1 MMTDD
6 EIKALLEG
14 CEGWRPGPWARKD
27 INYYA
32 IEGEGWKCGVPSPYL
47 EVAHIARCDP
57 GTIAELCT
65 RLLAAEALNKDFR
78 KELAQAIANSSR
90 FEEDRKVLQARVKL
104 LQDALRH
111 ISRDTELDHIGD
123 RWQTRIAVYA
133 QEVLEAL
140 AE

>member
-1 MMTDD
+1 MPMTND
-6 EIKALLEG
+6 EIRALREKSQYLAG
-14 CEGWRPGPWARKD
+14 YHGPH
-27 INYYA
+27 
-32 IEGEGWKCGVPSPYL
+32 
-47 EVAHIARCDP
+47 EVYPVHRYELH
-57 GTIAELCT
+57 ELCT
-65 RLLAAEALNKDFR
+65 RLLSAEALNKDFR